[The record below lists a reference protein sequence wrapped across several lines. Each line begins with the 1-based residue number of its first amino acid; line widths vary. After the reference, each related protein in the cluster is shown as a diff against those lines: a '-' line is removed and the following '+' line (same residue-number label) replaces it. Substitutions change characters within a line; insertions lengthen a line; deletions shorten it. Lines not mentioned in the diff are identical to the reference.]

1 MSWLE
6 SSSHPWFK
14 KYSSIFSSNILELLC
29 VFIFPSSCNLK
40 SSLSTHGHQG
50 NCMFIWWSSHKIL
63 ESQGTSEVTQTPE
76 SLIVTLSFWERTKDF
91 NLAYKILRIHPD
103 FSLGFPRRKDA
114 NDFTYSLRTVE
125 PKPNL
130 FPLGLSS
137 LISLYLTDSEF
148 SWNFPCP
155 CSNFVLIALGTLHST
170 CPLRPSLN
178 ASILHEVFLDFSS
191 LPKHYSLLLRHGI
204 CYLGNSGVFVR
215 YCYYLY
221 NCLIPSLESTFV
233 DSWCL
238 ARGRT

>member
-1 MSWLE
+1 MPMTLLTA
-6 SSSHPWFK
+6 
-14 KYSSIFSSNILELLC
+14 LELLN
-29 VFIFPSSCNLK
+29 PSQT
-40 SSLSTHGHQG
+40 SSLLVS
-50 NCMFIWWSSHKIL
+50 
-63 ESQGTSEVTQTPE
+63 PA
-76 SLIVTLSFWERTKDF
+76 LSPF
-91 NLAYKILRIHPD
+91 
-103 FSLGFPRRKDA
+103 
-114 NDFTYSLRTVE
+114 
-125 PKPNL
+125 
-130 FPLGLSS
+130 
-137 LISLYLTDSEF
+137 LYLTDSEF

-215 YCYYLY
+215 YRYYLY

-238 ARGRT
+238 AHGRT